1 MRFIYLLI
9 LLITFSYSNSCIKC
23 HNGIEHIRDPKS
35 KMMQDILDVAER
47 AGAKGNDC
55 IVCHGGNPNEDNK
68 TKAHSGTLKY
78 FLDHKGPKEFYPSPT
93 SQWININTCGI
104 CHAEQVNAQWS
115 SLMNTEAGKIHGALW
130 GFGGKEGYRHYMS
143 NYDLNNTHKRLGTK
157 TYQEYMR
164 ALEKKEPQAFP
175 ETYADHSRSPNCR

>member
-1 MRFIYLLI
+1 
-9 LLITFSYSNSCIKC
+9 
-23 HNGIEHIRDPKS
+23 
-35 KMMQDILDVAER
+35 VAER

-115 SLMNTEAGKIHGALW
+115 SLMQYGGWKNPW
-130 GFGGKEGYRHYMS
+130 GFVGIWWKGGV
-143 NYDLNNTHKRLGTK
+143 
-157 TYQEYMR
+157 
-164 ALEKKEPQAFP
+164 
-175 ETYADHSRSPNCR
+175 